1 MANGSKAPAWAN
13 EEINRATDLSK
24 TGSTAN
30 PTAPRLER
38 VAPRAPTR
46 KQKAFYIQDGHASAF
61 ERLVFEQKQQKGKKA
76 PELAEEAIELL
87 LAKYGAKL

>member
-1 MANGSKAPAWAN
+1 MPQPDKKPSWMD
-13 EEINRATDLSK
+13 EEQGRAENLSK
-24 TGSTAN
+24 SGATAN
-30 PTAPRLER
+30 NQAPKLER

-76 PELAEEAIELL
+76 PELAEEAIEML
-87 LAKYGAKL
+87 LAKYGEKL